1 MVMGSM
7 FEVQPK
13 GQRNTAGNTE
23 TSKKGFCLWEG
34 ETEGRCDKFPNNYT
48 RS

>member
-13 GQRNTAGNTE
+13 GQRNTVGNTE
-23 TSKKGFCLWEG
+23 MNKEA
-34 ETEGRCDKFPNNYT
+34 EREGRCDKFSDNCN
-48 RS
+48 RR